1 MNSYA
6 LLFHKNTI
14 WLSIECILQVLVI
27 QCMSGENGQ
36 ADEFTFIGKLDYY
49 FNAALEAS
57 QWLERWNY
65 DG

>member
-49 FNAALEAS
+49 FNAAL
-57 QWLERWNY
+57 
-65 DG
+65 